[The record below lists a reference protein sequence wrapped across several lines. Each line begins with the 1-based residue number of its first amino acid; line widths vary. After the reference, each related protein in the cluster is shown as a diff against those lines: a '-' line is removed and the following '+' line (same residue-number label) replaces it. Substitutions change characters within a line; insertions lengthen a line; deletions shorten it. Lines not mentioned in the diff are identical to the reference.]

1 MSKDDESRRTR
12 LLGQTMPGYAALSEA
27 FGAAIDGASQLTRT
41 RAKQLAERLLTQAGL
56 DNVDLGE
63 AASEAGTRI
72 NQLAEEIIAARKAN
86 RALLQ
91 RTISTELE
99 RSLGRLGLARAD
111 EIAALRAEVAEL
123 RRDLDVLTVPGAA
136 GPAKKAPAKKAPAK
150 KAPAKKST
158 AKHAA
163 AKHAAAKKAA
173 AKKSVAAEAPARM
186 TPATT
191 TPATTTPAKKTAKK
205 TPAKKAAAGGT
216 TKTSARKST
225 GAGA

>member
-1 MSKDDESRRTR
+1 MSKDDESRRNR

-63 AASEAGTRI
+63 AASEAGSRI

-91 RTISTELE
+91 RTITTELE

-123 RRDLDVLTVPGAA
+123 RRDLDELTGPGAV
-136 GPAKKAPAKKAPAK
+136 APAKKAPAK
-150 KAPAKKST
+150 KAPAKKS
-158 AKHAA
+158 
-163 AKHAAAKKAA
+163 
-173 AKKSVAAEAPARM
+173 
-186 TPATT
+186 
-191 TPATTTPAKKTAKK
+191 
-205 TPAKKAAAGGT
+205 PAKKAAATKTPAAKTPAAKTPATKKTAAKKTAAGGT
-216 TKTSARKST
+216 RKAAGPRST